1 MSNIKTWKALISDKN
16 IAEEPLR
23 VQKMC
28 WKLLDII
35 QLEADDA
42 VKASADYEIWEKKAD
57 KLPDSEQQA
66 IGDFYATLRWEDIT
80 DDDIATGRFGDNSKS
95 RPLHTVSGGVH

>member
-42 VKASADYEIWEKKAD
+42 LKAAADFEIWKDKAD
-57 KLPDSEQQA
+57 KLPDSQREA
-66 IGDFYATLRWEDIT
+66 VAEFSATLRWEEIS
-80 DDDIATGRFGDNSKS
+80 DDDTRFEDATKS
-95 RPLHTVSGGVH
+95 RPLHAVSGGVH